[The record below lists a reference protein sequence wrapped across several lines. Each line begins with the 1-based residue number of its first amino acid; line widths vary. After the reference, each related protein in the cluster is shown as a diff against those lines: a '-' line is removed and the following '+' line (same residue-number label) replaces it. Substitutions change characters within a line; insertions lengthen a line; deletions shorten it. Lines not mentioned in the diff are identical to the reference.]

1 MLSSLPR
8 HDWILS
14 RHILLVCAYVGF
26 AVLTLWVT
34 SVTSAPLPL
43 TRGKRIILSRNKHSR
58 APFYRC
64 KLLGNGSSL
73 HSFDAAHTDD
83 QIWDRNKR
91 WTECVLS
98 PLLSRIT
105 LSCTPLYFKALPFLL
120 HCRFQPSSPLFS
132 IPLVTPPLC
141 FQTEN
146 ARWANAI
153 HSFTKGKLGLLLQGS
168 DRLVPEAKFYF
179 SFNRLT
185 C

>member
-1 MLSSLPR
+1 MFCVRLLRGCAFWAVTGCTGCISYTMLSSLPR

-132 IPLVTPPLC
+132 IPLVTPPP
-141 FQTEN
+141 
-146 ARWANAI
+146 
-153 HSFTKGKLGLLLQGS
+153 LLP
-168 DRLVPEAKFYF
+168 DRECKM
-179 SFNRLT
+179 S
-185 C
+185 